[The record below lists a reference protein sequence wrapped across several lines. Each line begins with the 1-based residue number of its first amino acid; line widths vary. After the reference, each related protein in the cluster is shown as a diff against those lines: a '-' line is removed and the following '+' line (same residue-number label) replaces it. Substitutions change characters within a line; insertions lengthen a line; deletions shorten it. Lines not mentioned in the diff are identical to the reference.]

1 MKVLINNVA
10 GLNMPHKLHRAL
22 HMARDNDITMY
33 QEVKLKRSQ
42 ASHVRS
48 KWGSPNSFL
57 SCSTT
62 SRRGVLTLL
71 HPRTDPV
78 YLHEVS
84 DPEGQFHILVVRIK
98 GETYLVVNVYGV
110 PDSDRGS
117 EHNLIQLSQH
127 MDAIS
132 SNYPIQHT
140 IMGGDWNFVLRPQ
153 DTTSSS
159 RKPRAEAVLSTILD
173 TMDLYDVAALQS
185 TFPGFTY
192 FRHHLENT
200 KARYDRIYVS
210 PSILNDVRIRLLP
223 RTGDHTPVQMLST
236 QNNSPKTWRFPDRL
250 LEDPTFIQ
258 GLHDTLRD
266 TLKDFSEPRDCPLV
280 EYQNNIDFEVHP
292 ATRLI
297 STIITRVRDY
307 GMRKTKER
315 FEATKARED
324 SIIQRLITAREA
336 LNNSS
341 APDETLTSEFEE
353 AKRLLTTVQTS
364 RALAASDM
372 NYTQYSGFG
381 ERSSR
386 YHFLRSGRGKASREI
401 SKLTI
406 HTPDGT
412 QILENSDIPQ
422 HMFDKYAEIVQE
434 DPIAGTMSIDE
445 FLGPELTE
453 SLRKCPPEHHAWLES
468 PILSQEI
475 DGIIKDLKTVSAP
488 GPLGI
493 SNNLLKAIHPYI
505 LKVLTRF
512 GEDLLFSEERPNVD
526 PFFFHRMVIFILKPG
541 KDPMDPDSYRGLSLL
556 ENVFKLYS
564 KLLANRMERPL
575 KQIQNPQQ
583 FGFTRRKGILEA
595 SRCVIDT
602 IRHAHRKNKPLIVI
616 STDFKKAFDS
626 ISLDH
631 IENCLRVYQF
641 PDRFRIAIM
650 RLVRNGTMQFQIN
663 SSTSQDHELKTGS
676 GQGDP
681 KSSGIFNLSVQPLN
695 HYLAKSP
702 EVPRYE
708 VDGVG
713 VEPVSFAD
721 DNLLLLQGDKIEQI
735 MATIRMIQ
743 LFRRVSGLFLN
754 PPKCEIMSV
763 NCREEDILRLAAES
777 QMKRVTTIKHLGLH
791 INDRGE
797 VPHETNIAP
806 IERAMNRIADTF
818 TTVSSTPLGRS
829 IYAKYLLASRY
840 LHKVQ
845 NFEFSQLQLTS
856 LRASVLRLTWTRHRM
871 GTDTSSTRVHIAGT
885 RVSQPLAYGGLSIP
899 DPIIQSKSIRFGWGR
914 KFLSPSQNLSWVR
927 ILEEMLREC
936 GRPDIQTH
944 LNLGFHDWKHTA
956 TAIDSQ
962 FWSGVFNTIAELMAL
977 SHEFDRYWHL
987 VPITGY
993 ELNDFSNI
1001 DQSSLSYTNP
1011 PVKNMVD
1018 AGLINIGQL
1027 FHLNQAG
1034 LIDRTQPKTYEVLEQ
1049 EFSIE
1054 IPPMVRNSLEALSV
1068 QVRRRF
1074 TASNSYTPLQSST
1087 LRSLITAKQS
1097 GCSEAT
1103 RLLLKQ
1109 ERRGWSWGEFPH
1121 SFLTYSQDH
1130 LIDISSQQFS
1140 MAFKR
1145 TRSSTL
1151 SPSIQWT
1158 SLQVLLR
1165 TLWTRVKE
1173 SNTARNTLS
1182 TNPVDQS
1189 CSNCH
1194 NLPEHTTHLLYECQ
1208 LALQVWEVVQTK
1220 INESATRLRSDFT
1233 HIEISR
1239 NQVMFNHPPAGLT
1252 DQEKRDV
1259 VDIIMV
1265 VKHVLYRLKF
1275 RDDLN
1280 RIPSTRLVLTISA
1293 MEVDKALMVRSYLG
1307 KPTNLLSTFMQMI
1320 KSHVGF

>member
-22 HMARDNDITMY
+22 LLARDNDLTMF

-42 ASHVRS
+42 TSHVRS
-48 KWGSPNSFL
+48 KWGSPNVFL
-57 SCSTT
+57 SCAST
-62 SRRGVLTLL
+62 SRRGVLTLV

-78 YLHEVS
+78 YLHQVT
-84 DPEGQFHILVVRIK
+84 DPEGQFHILVVRIR
-98 GETYLVVNVYGV
+98 GETFLIANVYGV

-117 EHNLIQLSQH
+117 EHSLIQLSNH
-127 MDAIS
+127 METIS
-132 SNYPIQHT
+132 SNFPIQHT
-140 IMGGDWNFVLRPQ
+140 IMAGDFNFVLRPQ

-159 RKPRAEAVLSTILD
+159 RKPRAEAVCSTILD
-173 TMDLYDVAALQS
+173 TMDLYNVAALQS

-200 KARYDRIYVS
+200 RARYDRIYVS
-210 PSILNDVRIRLLP
+210 SSILNDVRIRLLP

-250 LEDPTFIQ
+250 LEDPTFVQ
-258 GLHDTLRD
+258 ELHDTLRE
-266 TLKDFSEPRDCPLV
+266 TLRDFSEPRDCPLV
-280 EYQNNIDFEVHP
+280 DYQHSIDFDVHP
-292 ATRLI
+292 ATRLL
-297 STIITRVRDY
+297 STIITRVRNFS
-307 GMRKTKER
+307 MRKTKER
-315 FEATKARED
+315 FEASKRREEE
-324 SIIQRLITAREA
+324 IIQRLVSAREA
-336 LNNSS
+336 FNSS
-341 APDETLTSEFEE
+341 PSPGEALTSELEE
-353 AKRLLTTVQTS
+353 ARRLLTTVQTS
-364 RALAASDM
+364 RALAASDR

-386 YHFLRSGRGKASREI
+386 YHFQRSGRGKASREI

-422 HMFDKYAEIVQE
+422 HMFNKYAEIVQE
-434 DPIAGTMSIDE
+434 DPIAGTMSIED
-445 FLGPELTE
+445 FLGPDLTE
-453 SLRKCPPEHHAWLES
+453 TLRKCPLEHHTWLES

-475 DGIIKDLKTVSAP
+475 EAIIKDLKTISAP

-505 LKVLTRF
+505 LNVLTRF
-512 GEDLLFSEERPNVD
+512 GEDLLFSEERPNID

-575 KQIQNPQQ
+575 KHIQNPQQ
-583 FGFTRRKGILEA
+583 FGFTRNKGILEA

-602 IRHAHRKNKPLIVI
+602 IRHAHRKHKPLVVI

-626 ISLDH
+626 INLDH

-641 PDRFRIAIM
+641 PDRFRTAIM
-650 RLVRNGTMQFQIN
+650 RLVRNGTMQFQVN
-663 SSTSQDHELKTGS
+663 SSTSQDHDLKTGS

-721 DNLLLLQGDKIEQI
+721 DNLLLLQGDKIDQI

-743 LFRRVSGLFLN
+743 MFRQVSGLFLN

-763 NCREEDILRLAAES
+763 NCREDDILRLADEA
-777 QMKRVTTIKHLGLH
+777 QMKRVTTIKHLGLY

-797 VPHETNIAP
+797 VPHENNIAP

-845 NFEFSQLQLTS
+845 NFEFSQAQLTS

-885 RVSQPLAYGGLSIP
+885 RVSQPLAYGGLSVP
-899 DPIIQSKSIRFGWGR
+899 DPIIQTKSIRFGWGR
-914 KFLSPSQNLSWVR
+914 KFLSPNPSLTWVR
-927 ILEEMLREC
+927 ILEERLREAR
-936 GRPDIQTH
+936 RPAIQTH

-962 FWSGVFNTIAELMAL
+962 FWSSVFNTIADLIAL
-977 SHEFDRYWHL
+977 SHEYDRYWHL

-993 ELNDFSNI
+993 ELNDFSI
-1001 DQSSLSYTNP
+1001 VDQSTLSYSNP
-1011 PVKNMVD
+1011 PVRTMVD
-1018 AGLINIGQL
+1018 AGLFNIGQL
-1027 FHLNQAG
+1027 FHTSPAG
-1034 LIDRTQPKTYEVLEQ
+1034 IIDRSHPKTYEQLEQ
-1049 EFSIE
+1049 EFSII
-1054 IPPMVRNSLEALSV
+1054 IPHMVRNSISALTV

-1074 TASNSYTPLQSST
+1074 QSSNSYTLLQST
-1087 LRSLITAKQS
+1087 TMRSLITAKQS
-1097 GCSEAT
+1097 GCFEAS

-1121 SFLTYSQDH
+1121 SFLTYTQDH

-1165 TLWTRVKE
+1165 TLWTRIKE
-1173 SNTARNTLS
+1173 ANTIRNTLS
-1182 TNPVDQS
+1182 TNPVDRS

-1194 NLPEHTTHLLYECQ
+1194 NFPEHTVHLLYECQ
-1208 LALQVWEVVQTK
+1208 LALQVWAVVQTK
-1220 INESATRLRSDFT
+1220 INESATSLRNDFSP
-1233 HIEISR
+1233 IEIAR

-1259 VDIIMV
+1259 VDIIMI

-1275 RDDLN
+1275 REDPN
-1280 RIPSTRLVLTISA
+1280 RLPSPRLVLTVTA
-1293 MEVDKALMVRSYLG
+1293 METEKALMVRSYMG
-1307 KPTNLLSTFMQMI
+1307 KPTRLVSTFLEAI
-1320 KSHVGF
+1320 KTHVGF